1 MLASSL
7 RPTQSCPTLLCGLTL
22 GTLALPC
29 GKAQARLGT
38 GPSSCVG
45 FAYRELTAIP
55 AVPGSR
61 EGLKWG
67 VRKMR
72 EQPRGMTWH
81 SCGSPP
87 HKQVQTWGSPRW
99 LTPFNWGQGRG
110 EEAAA
115 RGSPGRNRL
124 TPAGFPTELLCQ
136 DPKR

>member
-1 MLASSL
+1 MKSAGHGGFLPPWDVGPLCSLLAKKTWQKEAVLASSL
-7 RPTQSCPTLLCGLTL
+7 RPTHSCPTLLCGLTL

-45 FAYRELTAIP
+45 FAYGELTAIP

-72 EQPRGMTWH
+72 EQPRGVTWH

-87 HKQVQTWGSPRW
+87 HK
-99 LTPFNWGQGRG
+99 
-110 EEAAA
+110 
-115 RGSPGRNRL
+115 
-124 TPAGFPTELLCQ
+124 
-136 DPKR
+136 